1 MPTRRRSAS
10 AKLLQLEKRVN
21 TLFGFLSNLQ
31 GPDRLVLKAGKL
43 HALHLMSSEDL
54 ADRILALQR
63 IVLEDPTLS
72 ERPSVEEFAGVLDRV
87 EEEIA
92 DLVAMKTVEESLDQK
107 IAHKMQERHR
117 DYLRELRREALKE
130 EDGPENSTTLKRLN
144 DLEDLEQKSLN
155 NSVLSMLRPRSLQ
168 EIVGQDRAIHS
179 LKAKMGT
186 PFPQHVLLYGP
197 PGIGKTTA
205 ARLVLEE
212 VKQYLHTP
220 YGPEA
225 PFVEVDAT
233 TIRWDPREI
242 TNPLLGS
249 VHDPIYQGS
258 RRDLAEEGIPEPKL
272 GLVTKAHGGV
282 LFIDEI
288 GELDPQL
295 QNKLLKVLE
304 DKRIVFESSYFD
316 EDDPRVPQYIRKLFT
331 EGAPADFILIAAT
344 TRDPEEITP
353 ALRSRCAEV
362 FFNPLAPDQIQT
374 IAQMAARRLNV
385 KLATGV
391 DELISRYTI
400 EGRRAVQLV
409 ADAYGHAYLR
419 KSQNPGKGR
428 MTLTREDIEN
438 VVRTNRL
445 TLSSAIQGSS
455 ELEVGS
461 IYGLGV
467 SGYVGSCLE
476 FEAAAFQARDKG
488 KGVLRFNEAA
498 GHMARDSVFNAA
510 SAIRHTIGKD
520 LYDYDV
526 HVNVV
531 GGGKVDGPSAG
542 LAVVLALASTLE
554 NLPIPQDIAVTG
566 EVTIQSKVKPVGGIS
581 EKIRGAVLAGMRRAI
596 IPQENL
602 NEVDRDLLKMI
613 QVQPVTTVAQAFA
626 LIWPKRSWL
635 RIPEVV
641 HP

>member
-1 MPTRRRSAS
+1 M
-10 AKLLQLEKRVN
+10 
-21 TLFGFLSNLQ
+21 
-31 GPDRLVLKAGKL
+31 
-43 HALHLMSSEDL
+43 
-54 ADRILALQR
+54 
-63 IVLEDPTLS
+63 
-72 ERPSVEEFAGVLDRV
+72 
-87 EEEIA
+87 
-92 DLVAMKTVEESLDQK
+92 
-107 IAHKMQERHR
+107 
-117 DYLRELRREALKE
+117 
-130 EDGPENSTTLKRLN
+130 
-144 DLEDLEQKSLN
+144 
-155 NSVLSMLRPRSLQ
+155 
-168 EIVGQDRAIHS
+168 
-179 LKAKMGT
+179 
-186 PFPQHVLLYGP
+186 
-197 PGIGKTTA
+197 
-205 ARLVLEE
+205 
-212 VKQYLHTP
+212 VK
-220 YGPEA
+220 
-225 PFVEVDAT
+225 
-233 TIRWDPREI
+233 
-242 TNPLLGS
+242 
-249 VHDPIYQGS
+249 
-258 RRDLAEEGIPEPKL
+258 
-272 GLVTKAHGGV
+272 
-282 LFIDEI
+282 
-288 GELDPQL
+288 
-295 QNKLLKVLE
+295 
-304 DKRIVFESSYFD
+304 
-316 EDDPRVPQYIRKLFT
+316 
-331 EGAPADFILIAAT
+331 
-344 TRDPEEITP
+344 
-353 ALRSRCAEV
+353 
-362 FFNPLAPDQIQT
+362 PDQIQT

-641 HP
+641 PP

>member
-1 MPTRRRSAS
+1 MPTKRRSNADS
-10 AKLLQLEKRVN
+10 MVQLEKRVN
-21 TLFGFLSNLQ
+21 TLFGFLSNLH
-31 GPDRLVLKAGKL
+31 GPDKLVLKAGKL
-43 HALHLMSSEDL
+43 HALYLMSSESL
-54 ADRILALQR
+54 EDRLLALQR
-63 IVLEDPTLS
+63 LVFEDPTMTN
-72 ERPSVEEFAGVLDRV
+72 RPQKDEFAAILDRV

-130 EDGPENSTTLKRLN
+130 EDGPENSTTLRRLSE
-144 DLEDLEQKSLN
+144 LELLEKKSLN
-155 NSVLSMLRPRSLQ
+155 NSVLSLLRPRDL
-168 EIVGQDRAIHS
+168 EEVVGQDRAIHS

-197 PGIGKTTA
+197 PGVGKTTV

-212 VKQYLHTP
+212 VRKYTHTP
-220 YGPEA
+220 YSEEA

-288 GELDPQL
+288 GELDPIL

-304 DKRIVFESSYFD
+304 DKRIIFESSYFD

-331 EGAPADFILIAAT
+331 EGAPADFILIGAT
-344 TRDPEEITP
+344 TRDPEDLTP

-362 FFNPLAPDQIQT
+362 FFNPLGQEHIQE
-374 IAQMAARRLNV
+374 IAHLAARRLKV
-385 KLATGV
+385 KFSPGV
-391 DELISRYTI
+391 AELVSKYTI
-400 EGRRAVQLV
+400 EGRKAVQLV
-409 ADAYGHAYLR
+409 ADAYGHSYLR
-419 KSQNPGKGR
+419 KVSSNGNGR
-428 MTLTREDIEN
+428 AKLSLNREDIET

-445 TLSSAIQGSS
+445 SRNSTVQAS
-455 ELEVGS
+455 EGLEVGCVL
-461 IYGLGV
+461 GLGV
-467 SGYVGSCLE
+467 AGFLGSCLE
-476 FEAAAFQARDKG
+476 FEAAAFPARDKG

-498 GHMARDSVFNAA
+498 GNMARDSVFNSA
-510 SAIRHTIGKD
+510 SVIRRITAKD
-520 LYDYDV
+520 VYDYDV
-526 HVNVV
+526 HVNVI

-542 LAVVLALASTLE
+542 LAIVVALASALE
-554 NLPIPQDIAVTG
+554 HLPIPQDIALTG
-566 EVTIQSKVKPVGGIS
+566 EVTIQAKVKPVGGVS
-581 EKIRGAVLAGMRRAI
+581 EKIRGAALAGVRRVV

-602 NEVDRDLLKMI
+602 SEVDRDLFSVVEIL
-613 QVQPVTTVAQAFA
+613 PVSTVAEVFA
-626 LIWPKRSWL
+626 LIWPRHAW
-635 RIPEVV
+635 IQEN
-641 HP
+641 

>member
-1 MPTRRRSAS
+1 MTARRRSGAS
-10 AKLLQLEKRVN
+10 TSVHLEKRVN

-72 ERPSVEEFAGVLDRV
+72 ERPVLDDFARILDRV

-130 EDGPENSTTLKRLN
+130 EDGPENTTTLRRLSE
-144 DLEDLEQKSLN
+144 LEELEQKSLN
-155 NSVLSMLRPRSLQ
+155 NSVLSLLRPASLD
-168 EIVGQDRAIHS
+168 EIVGQERAVHS
-179 LKAKMGT
+179 LRAKIGT

-212 VKQYLHTP
+212 VKGYHHTP
-220 YGPEA
+220 YELEA

-272 GLVTKAHGGV
+272 GLVTRAHGGV

-331 EGAPADFILIAAT
+331 EGAPADFILIGAT
-344 TRDPEEITP
+344 TRDPEDITP

-362 FFNPLAPDQIQT
+362 FFGPLAPEHIQT
-374 IAQMAARRLNV
+374 IVRSAARKLEV
-385 KLATGV
+385 KLSTGV
-391 DELISRYTI
+391 DEFISHFTI

-419 KSQNPGKGR
+419 RTKATGKGKL
-428 MTLTREDIEN
+428 TLTREDVEN
-438 VVRTNRL
+438 VIRSNRL
-445 TLSSAIQGSS
+445 SKNSAVQGTS
-455 ELEVGS
+455 EREVGS
-461 IYGLGV
+461 VYGLGV
-467 SGYVGSCLE
+467 NGYIGSCLE
-476 FEAAAFQARDKG
+476 FEAAAFQARQPG

-510 SAIRHTIGKD
+510 SAIRRSLGKD

-542 LAVVLALASTLE
+542 LAIVLALASALE
-554 NLPIPQDIAVTG
+554 NLPIPQDLAVTG
-566 EVTIQSKVKPVGGIS
+566 EITIQSKVKSVGGIS
-581 EKIRGAVLAGMRRAI
+581 EKLRGALLAGMKRVI
-596 IPQENL
+596 IPKESLVQ
-602 NEVDRDLLKMI
+602 VDRDLLESL
-613 QVQPVTTVAQAFA
+613 QVVPVASVSEA
-626 LIWPKRSWL
+626 LAEVWPERAWL
-635 RIPEVV
+635 RTSETASR
-641 HP
+641 